1 MADPRLS
8 AYLDAA
14 RDCILDV
21 GWRRTTLTEVARRA
35 GVSRMTIYRAWPD
48 MGSLLGDL
56 MTREWVGIAAA
67 TRVAAVDTSTPHGIA
82 AAALS
87 TIRALRDNELF
98 VRIVELDPD
107 LLLPYLISRRGR
119 SQEALVEILAA
130 EIESGQASGA
140 IRHGRRHPDRAV
152 ADTGRPRLRPLGT
165 DHDGRRRGLRAAG
178 RGVRPPDHPGPGA
191 PVNAVV
197 PPITP
202 GLAGIPDEV
211 DVVVVGLGIT
221 GAGVA
226 LDAVTR
232 GLSVLAVDAHDL
244 AFGTS
249 RWSSKLVHGGLRYL
263 AQGKLAIARESAVE
277 RGILMEVT
285 APHLVRALPMLTP
298 LNDAMPRSRTAMTWA
313 GLQAG
318 DLLRRTSRTST
329 RTLPRPRRLNATETL
344 SLAPSMRADTLRGGL
359 LAWDGQLEDDARL
372 VVTVARTAASYGA
385 EVRTRARV
393 TTATGTSVELRDEL
407 TGKTY
412 AVRARAVVN
421 ATGVWA
427 GDLDDQ
433 VRLRPSRGTHLVL
446 RGSVVPH
453 TRVAVMVPIP
463 GSTSRFAMVL
473 PQPDGT
479 LYVGLTDEPVT
490 GPVPDVP
497 VPSEGEIEFL
507 LDVIASAFTVPPT
520 RDDVVGAFAGLRPL
534 LEVDGTDATADL
546 SRRHA
551 ILTSATG
558 VTTVV
563 GGKLTTYRRM
573 AQDTLD
579 ALDDRLAAGPCRTAS
594 LPLLGAVPGRAST
607 APARLVR
614 RFGSDADLVMATAR
628 EVTGLG
634 DDELLAPAS
643 PEVPVTLAE
652 LVFAI
657 TDEGAHDVD
666 DLLDRRTRV
675 GLIAADRA
683 AAEPL
688 ARRALELVA
697 GHRSALEGRARHP

>member
-1 MADPRLS
+1 MA
-8 AYLDAA
+8 
-14 RDCILDV
+14 
-21 GWRRTTLTEVARRA
+21 T
-35 GVSRMTIYRAWPD
+35 
-48 MGSLLGDL
+48 
-56 MTREWVGIAAA
+56 
-67 TRVAAVDTSTPHGIA
+67 
-82 AAALS
+82 
-87 TIRALRDNELF
+87 
-98 VRIVELDPD
+98 
-107 LLLPYLISRRGR
+107 
-119 SQEALVEILAA
+119 
-130 EIESGQASGA
+130 
-140 IRHGRRHPDRAV
+140 
-152 ADTGRPRLRPLGT
+152 
-165 DHDGRRRGLRAAG
+165 
-178 RGVRPPDHPGPGA
+178 
-191 PVNAVV
+191 
-197 PPITP
+197 ITP
-202 GLAGIPDEV
+202 GLAGIPAEV

-232 GLSVLAVDAHDL
+232 GHSVLAVDAHDL

-263 AQGKLAIARESAVE
+263 AQGKLAIAQESAVE
-277 RGILMEVT
+277 RGILMGVT

-318 DLLRRTSRTST
+318 DVLRRTARTST

-344 SLAPSMRADTLRGGL
+344 SLAPSMRAESLRGGL

-393 TTATGTSVELRDEL
+393 TTATGTGVELRDEL
-407 TGKTY
+407 TGETY

-427 GDLDDQ
+427 GDLDDA

-446 RGSVVPH
+446 RGSVLPH

-490 GPVPDVP
+490 GPIPDVP
-497 VPSEGEIEFL
+497 TPSESEIDFL
-507 LDVIASAFTVPPT
+507 LGVVASAFTVPPT
-520 RDDVVGAFAGLRPL
+520 RDDVVGAYAGLRPL
-534 LEVDGTDATADL
+534 LEVDGTDESADL

-551 ILTSATG
+551 ILTSSTG

-573 AQDTLD
+573 AEDTLD
-579 ALDDRLAAGPCRTAS
+579 AIGDRVGARPCRTAS
-594 LPLLGAVPGRAST
+594 LPLLGAVGTSS
-607 APARLVR
+607 APTRLVR
-614 RFGSDADLVMATAR
+614 RFGSDADLVLATAR
-628 EVTGLG
+628 DVTGLG
-634 DDELLAPAS
+634 DDALLAPAS
-643 PEVPVTLAE
+643 DEVPVTLAE

-657 TDEGAHDVD
+657 THEGAHDVD

-688 ARRALELVA
+688 AARALQLVTS
-697 GHRSALEGRARHP
+697 HRAPA